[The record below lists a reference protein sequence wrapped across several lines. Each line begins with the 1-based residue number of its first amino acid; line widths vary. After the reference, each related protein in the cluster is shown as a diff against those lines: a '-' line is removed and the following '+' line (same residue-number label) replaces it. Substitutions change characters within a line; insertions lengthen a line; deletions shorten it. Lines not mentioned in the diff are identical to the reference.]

1 MFMGKLTH
9 LKEGKVLILIDLY
22 CKNGIA
28 GGLSKTTQTH
38 LGIKEV
44 HHWLLNIREGEKIID
59 CVNLHNNDQTQV

>member
-1 MFMGKLTH
+1 MSMGKLTH

-44 HHWLLNIREGEKIID
+44 HH
-59 CVNLHNNDQTQV
+59 